1 MIRGLSTWF
10 VTKDREQALS
20 KAEAAYRR
28 SSGRLGD
35 LALGGDDVGNSCTKL
50 RDNGGFNG
58 KTIGKP

>member
-1 MIRGLSTWF
+1 

-28 SSGRLGD
+28 SSGRPGRPGSGRSGCGKFLHKIEGKWRFI
-35 LALGGDDVGNSCTKL
+35 A
-50 RDNGGFNG
+50 G